1 MAVQQYPYTLTEAR
15 ERLELWKAAEKALAD
30 GRVKSYKI
38 GSRELTYI
46 DMEEI
51 MYWVNYFNALIARLN
66 GGYKSVKTV
75 VPRDL

>member
-1 MAVQQYPYTLTEAR
+1 MAVQYAYTLEEAQ

-38 GSRELTYI
+38 GSRELTYL

-51 MYWVNYFNALIARLN
+51 MYWVNYFNSLIAKLN
-66 GGYKSVKTV
+66 GRYKSVKTV